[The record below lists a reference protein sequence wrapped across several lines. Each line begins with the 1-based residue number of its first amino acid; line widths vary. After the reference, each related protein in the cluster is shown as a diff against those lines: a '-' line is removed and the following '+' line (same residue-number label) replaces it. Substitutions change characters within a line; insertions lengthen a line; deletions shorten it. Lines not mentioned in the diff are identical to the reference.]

1 MTAPRPRVVVVGA
14 GFGGLWAARSLA
26 RGPADVVLVDRN
38 NYHTFFPLLY
48 QVAAAELVP
57 TDIAYPVRSI
67 FRGAPN
73 VEVRMAG
80 VVGVDVDAR
89 RVDTTE
95 GPLTYDH
102 LVLAMGSV
110 PHYFGVQGAAQH
122 AFPLRW
128 MDDAIPLRHHIL
140 TRFEKASVCA
150 DPHLRRRLLTVAV
163 VGGGPTGVE
172 FSGALAELVY
182 GPLLRDYPHL
192 DPDEIKVV
200 LLEATTRLLVGMPE
214 RLGVYAA
221 DRLRRRRV
229 KVRLGVRVEQ
239 VEAGMVRLAG
249 GETVSTETVV
259 WTAGIQGDPVVK
271 EWGLPVGRAGRVVVD
286 GFLRVE
292 GHPEIR
298 VVGDLAYRED
308 AHGRPLPQV
317 AQVAIQQGR
326 WVGRA
331 IRDELRG
338 KPVRPFRYV
347 DPGMLAVIGR
357 SAAVAHVFGFAFKG
371 VRAWLLWLGLHIAWL
386 IGFRN
391 RALVLVNWA
400 WNYLTFRRAVRLIL
414 PGARAG
420 QDQETRD
427 DGP

>member
-1 MTAPRPRVVVVGA
+1 MTGGRPKVVIVGA
-14 GFGGLWAARSLA
+14 GFGGLWAARALS

-67 FRGAPN
+67 FRGALN
-73 VEVRMAG
+73 VEVRMAE
-80 VVGVDVDAR
+80 VVGVDSAAR
-89 RVDTTE
+89 RVDTSE
-95 GPLTYDH
+95 GPLDYDH

-110 PHYFGVQGAAQH
+110 PHYFGVEGAAEH

-140 TRFEKASVCA
+140 TRFEKASVCG
-150 DPHLRRRLLTVAV
+150 DPHQRRRLLTVAV

-192 DPDEIKVV
+192 DPDEIQVV
-200 LLEATTRLLVGMPE
+200 LLEATTRLLAGMPAK
-214 RLGVYAA
+214 LGAYAA
-221 DRLRRRRV
+221 DRLRHRHV
-229 KVRLGVRVEQ
+229 KVRLGVTVEK
-239 VEAGMVRLAG
+239 VEDGAVHLAG
-249 GETVSTETVV
+249 GEQVSTETVV
-259 WTAGIQGDPVVK
+259 WTAGIRGDPVVK
-271 EWGLPVGRAGRVVVD
+271 EWGLPVGRGGRVVVD
-286 GFLRVE
+286 DFLRVDRR
-292 GHPEIR
+292 PEIR
-298 VVGDLAYRED
+298 VIGDLAYRED
-308 AHGRPLPQV
+308 TRGSPLPQV

-331 IRDELRG
+331 LRREIQG
-338 KPVRPFRYV
+338 QEVRPFRYV

-357 SAAVAHVFGFAFKG
+357 KAAVAHVFGFAFKG
-371 VRAWLLWLGLHIAWL
+371 IRAWLLWLGLHIAWL

-400 WNYLTFRRAVRLIL
+400 WNYFTFRRAVRLIL
-414 PGARAG
+414 PGARSEPFRRA
-420 QDQETRD
+420 RD
-427 DGP
+427 